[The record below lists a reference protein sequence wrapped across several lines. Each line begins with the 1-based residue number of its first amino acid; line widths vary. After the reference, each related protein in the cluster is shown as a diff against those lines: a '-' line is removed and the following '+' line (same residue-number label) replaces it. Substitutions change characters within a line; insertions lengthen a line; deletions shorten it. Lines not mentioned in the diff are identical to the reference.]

1 MPSSS
6 EPVAKKPVPPH
17 GRRAR
22 AFTSLNALLKRHLR
36 RSADG
41 RKVVSHAT
49 IADRSEFFSR
59 MIRQLHD
66 LGYALTD
73 VRHLKPKHIAAL
85 MRLWE
90 GQALSAS
97 TLQKR
102 FSSLTLLCGWIGKAS
117 MLRPGASYLDDPTRY
132 QRTSAADH
140 DHSWTAAGVDP
151 AAKIAAIEDDDPAVA
166 RVLRLQHTFGLRI
179 QEASL
184 LNPARDTVNAAQLRV
199 VAGTKG
205 GRPRVVPIETEAQR
219 AVLAEAQDYAQH
231 TRRSMI
237 PPDYDLKQW
246 LAHCYHVLARHGVTR
261 KDGLVSH
268 GLRHQYANDQ
278 YEAATGEPAPVR
290 GGGPVDPATHRQAQ
304 LDVASRLGHARP
316 GITTAYYGRPDPARA
331 SVAPAIGHAPAS
343 ASTRRAELRVQQQLL
358 AARLHDPIGQRA
370 NGAGAVS
377 THTLRQRWTVLHRLL
392 ALWADAGVPLSTPDA
407 LSEAH
412 IAVLHRHW
420 SSRPDQNAATVR
432 NQAQLLAQLCGWL
445 ARPDLI
451 PLARAAGQPLAADA
465 SVPRPPPA
473 LSDDAIAERIAR
485 IRAEDPVVALHVEL
499 VRVMGLTHRQAARL
513 QPAVS
518 YRDGV
523 LDVFW
528 ETPKDQV
535 LRFRVTGE
543 RQQAVVRDTL
553 TLLPDPAQAVCP
565 ADQTL
570 PHWLRHVYRL
580 LREVGKIGVPG
591 EPTLAAL
598 KDPAAPTPVVLPRE
612 TWLLER
618 AGLTRPEQRS

>member
-17 GRRAR
+17 GRRAQ

-36 RSADG
+36 RSANG

-73 VRHLKPKHIAAL
+73 VQHLKPKHIEAL

-90 GQALSAS
+90 QQGLSAS

-102 FSSLTLLCGWIGKAS
+102 FSYLTLLCGWIGKAS

-151 AAKIAAIEDDDPAVA
+151 AAKIAAIASDDPAVA
-166 RVLRLQHTFGLRI
+166 RVLRLQHAFGLRI

-184 LNPARDTVNAAQLRV
+184 LNPARDTVNATQLRV

-205 GRPRVVPIETEAQR
+205 GRPRVVPIETDEQR
-219 AVLAEAQDYAQH
+219 VVLAEAQEYAAQ

-237 PPDYDLKQW
+237 PATYDLKQW
-246 LAHCYHVLARHGVTR
+246 LTHCYHVLVRHGVTR

-304 LDVASRLGHARP
+304 CDVASRLGHARP
-316 GITTAYYGRPDPARA
+316 GITAAYYGTPDAAGGPVVRA
-331 SVAPAIGHAPAS
+331 VGPTAVS
-343 ASTRRAELRVQQQLL
+343 AKTRRAELRVQQQLL

-451 PLARAAGQPLAADA
+451 PLARAAGQPLAVDA
-465 SVPRPPPA
+465 SVPCPPPA
-473 LSDDAIAERIAR
+473 LSDTAIAERLDR
-485 IRAEDPVVALHVEL
+485 IRAEDPAVAVQIEL
-499 VRVMGLTHRQAARL
+499 VRVIGLTHRQAARL
-513 QPAVS
+513 QPAAS

-528 ETPKDQV
+528 ETPKNQV
-535 LRFRVTGE
+535 LRFGVTGE
-543 RQQAVVRDTL
+543 HAQAVLSAALALRPN
-553 TLLPDPAQAVCP
+553 PDQAVCP
-565 ADQTL
+565 AEQSL
-570 PHWLRHVYRL
+570 PHWLRYVYRL

-598 KDPAAPTPVVLPRE
+598 KDPAAPIPVVLPRE

-618 AGLTRPEQRS
+618 AGLAVPGRRS